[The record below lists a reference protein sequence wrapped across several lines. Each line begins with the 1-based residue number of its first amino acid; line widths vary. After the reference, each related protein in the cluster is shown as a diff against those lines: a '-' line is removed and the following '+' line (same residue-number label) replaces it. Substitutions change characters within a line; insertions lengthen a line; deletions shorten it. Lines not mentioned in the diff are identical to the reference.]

1 MRNRNTLVLRLFI
14 FAAVTVG
21 LYAFGSGGDITVY
34 PQACR
39 KFSEIWKPEASLI
52 TSMKIRVVPSA
63 QTVLFQSESKFPVG
77 GMGNLNECSVW
88 DRKNWSCNGYKMKDG
103 VLEPKCGLT
112 GEQPYCEI
120 YPGRI
125 EKFMVKS
132 EDICKFAAREMERAP
147 KVKDGTIPAWAFK
160 RDK

>member
-1 MRNRNTLVLRLFI
+1 MRDKNTLAVRLFI

-39 KFSEIWKPEASLI
+39 KFSGVWKPEASLL
-52 TSMKIRVVPSA
+52 TSIKIRAVPSA
-63 QTVLFQSESKFPVG
+63 QTVLFQSESKFPTMG

-88 DRKNWSCNGYKMKDG
+88 DRKNWSCNGYKMKGG
-103 VLEPKCGLT
+103 VLQPKCGLT
-112 GEQPYCEI
+112 GDQPYCEL

-125 EKFMVKS
+125 ETFMVKAA
-132 EDICKFAAREMERAP
+132 DICGFGAQTMEHAP
-147 KVKDGTIPAWAFK
+147 KIKDGSIP
-160 RDK
+160 